1 MNVDLVT
8 LIRIGGVLHFGI
20 LIGSFLTPQTLDWR
34 SELRKLQPISRQLVW
49 VHGAYIVLTIIAFGL
64 ILTTQAPA
72 LADASG
78 LARAVCLF
86 VALFWGIRLLIQ
98 FFYFAPGELLNRVY
112 LKVGYHGLTVVFTYL
127 TAVFT
132 YAAVRGG

>member
-1 MNVDLVT
+1 MNVDLTT

-20 LIGSFLTPQTLDWR
+20 LIASFLTPQTLDWR
-34 SELRKLQPISRQLVW
+34 SELKKLRPISRQLVW

-72 LADASG
+72 LAAPSG
-78 LARAVCLF
+78 LARSFCLF
-86 VALFWGIRLLIQ
+86 VALFWGIRLAIQ
-98 FFYFAPGELLNRVY
+98 FFYFAPGELLNKLY

-127 TAVFT
+127 TSVFT
-132 YAAVRGG
+132 YAAVRGA